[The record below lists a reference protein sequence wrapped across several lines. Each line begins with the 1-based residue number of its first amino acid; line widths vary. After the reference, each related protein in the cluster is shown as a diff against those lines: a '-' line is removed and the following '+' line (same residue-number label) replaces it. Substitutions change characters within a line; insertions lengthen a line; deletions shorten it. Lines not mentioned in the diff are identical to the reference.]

1 MAKKFK
7 FCIHCRRLILESELS
22 RNEFVTTRYGLI
34 CRSCADRLGET
45 PEPEAPPPPRKEE
58 TAPAP
63 EPAPPP
69 APAPPPPSPP
79 AFSSSGIEKLLA
91 QLDQIQRILLFEK
104 SSVWNVIGAVT
115 QCLAAGMLLLAI
127 LNWHDQPMNL
137 LLIALLFQMMT
148 LTFFVKA
155 K

>member
-1 MAKKFK
+1 LAKKFK
-7 FCIHCRRLILESELS
+7 FCIHCRRLILESEIA

-45 PEPEAPPPPRKEE
+45 PDAEPPPRKEE
-58 TAPAP
+58 KTPT
-63 EPAPPP
+63 P
-69 APAPPPPSPP
+69 APAPRPAPPSAPPPSQPM
-79 AFSSSGIEKLLA
+79 FSSAGIEKLLA

-104 SSVWNVIGAVT
+104 SSAWNVVGAVT
-115 QCLAAGMLLLAI
+115 QCLAVGMLLLAV

-137 LLIALLFQMMT
+137 LLTALLFQVMT